1 MVVLLIHPA
10 ANTDHK
16 KRIKEYKPMK
26 PQRRYN
32 KANNYLTEI
41 RDKKIYRVHQK
52 CMLHQWRI
60 SVQSVEN
67 GRHIH
72 KKLSEDA
79 PKVLDISEK
88 DKPGGQNKTKTDIEA
103 DQQPYGIEQEHPT
116 PCKCDSVKDAEQH
129 KHAQRQTEIYK
140 TLYVL
145 RQQKQVLRHI
155 YLGKDTGVAHKGF
168 HSLIAGL
175 IKKRK
180 NQVSTEQIN
189 GVMFHCSPKELSKHQ
204 FHNQQHQQRRN

>member
-1 MVVLLIHPA
+1 
-10 ANTDHK
+10 
-16 KRIKEYKPMK
+16 MK

-32 KANNYLTEI
+32 KVNNYLAEI

-79 PKVLDISEK
+79 PKILDISEK
-88 DKPGGQNKTKTDIEA
+88 DEPGGQNKAKTDIEA

-145 RQQKQVLRHI
+145 GQQKQVLRHI
-155 YLGKDTGVAHKGF
+155 YLGEDTCVAHERAHALRAGF
-168 HSLIAGL
+168 VEESKH
-175 IKKRK
+175 
-180 NQVSTEQIN
+180 QVTAEQIN
-189 GVMFHCSPKELSKHQ
+189 GVVFHCSPKKLSKHQ
-204 FHNQQHQQRRN
+204 FHDK